1 MNRLAPLRLCASA
14 VILLLLCLTADAQ
27 SRRSLLLAKKPTATA
42 AGTNSPATLI
52 ANLNRWYDSSVLGYA
67 ADTAVGSTAL
77 WTNLAYAGD
86 HLTQATGGNRPLF
99 KTSVQNGL
107 PGILFDGSDDVLT
120 MTSSGTHNSGTAMA
134 IFQIT
139 QSPANYTMGLLDS
152 SGGSQEIW
160 MSRDGSGNV
169 VARLTDTD
177 GTTVESSD
185 FAGDGTVITNAV
197 MIGWAWDG
205 STVEFYRN
213 GTNVGSSAS
222 AGGTVNM
229 TLDRMGNANGLQF
242 IGYMHE
248 FAYWTNNKASDADM
262 TSLWANY
269 ASNKWFA
276 APSLA
281 SFADDFNRA
290 DGDSLGASWT
300 EIEDTDIA
308 SNQLS
313 SPNTAFDFRD
323 RGAAYTGTSCGSV
336 IQYVKVTL
344 VSGSRPGI
352 IFRYTDAS
360 TALYELEFDSVNDVI
375 RLCYYSTPTGTR
387 TELAQTAFNVTFPHV
402 VGATITG
409 TGNSTAWR
417 IWDTPSANA
426 PASATSWDG
435 GGEDVLFETNPSP
448 AVDTG
453 NYVGLGGLDSASA
466 IVWDDF
472 YGGGL

>member
-1 MNRLAPLRLCASA
+1 MLRA
-14 VILLLLCLTADAQ
+14 ILTVLILVGFLGDAEAQ
-27 SRRSLLLAKKPTATA
+27 SRRRLLLAKRPAAA
-42 AGTNSPATLI
+42 AGTNSPATII
-52 ANLNRWYDSSVLGYA
+52 ANLNRWYDASVLGYS

-134 IFQIT
+134 IFRIT
-139 QSPANYTMGLLDS
+139 QSPASYTVGLLDS
-152 SGGSQEIW
+152 SGGSQELW

-276 APSLA
+276 AAAPTATKLRIYINNYFGNQDIKLSLYDNGGALISGATGTATVTAGSAYKEVTLGTPA
-281 SFADDFNRA
+281 SVTAGTTYKISFIA
-290 DGDSLGASWT
+290 DGNNIGVGYKDA
-300 EIEDTDIA
+300 
-308 SNQLS
+308 
-313 SPNTAFDFRD
+313 
-323 RGAAYTGTSCGSV
+323 TGTAT
-336 IQYVKVTL
+336 YKNTVT
-344 VSGSRPGI
+344 
-352 IFRYTDAS
+352 YAS
-360 TALYELEFDSVNDVI
+360 E
-375 RLCYYSTPTGTR
+375 
-387 TELAQTAFNVTFPHV
+387 
-402 VGATITG
+402 
-409 TGNSTAWR
+409 
-417 IWDTPSANA
+417 PSANLPVQDGTLTRNYA
-426 PASATSWDG
+426 VGIFVDGVWHDVQASAGVDASDLAPGSSMKWIAISW
-435 GGEDVLFETNPSP
+435 
-448 AVDTG
+448 
-453 NYVGLGGLDSASA
+453 
-466 IVWDDF
+466 
-472 YGGGL
+472 

>member
-1 MNRLAPLRLCASA
+1 MLRA
-14 VILLLLCLTADAQ
+14 VLTVLILVGLLGDAEAQ
-27 SRRSLLLAKKPTATA
+27 SRRRLLMAKRPAAA

-52 ANLNRWYDSSVLGYA
+52 ANLNRWYDASVLGYA

-134 IFQIT
+134 IFRIT
-139 QSPANYTMGLLDS
+139 QSPASYTVGLLDS
-152 SGGSQEIW
+152 SGGSQELW

-229 TLDRMGNANGLQF
+229 SLDRMGNANGLQF

-262 TSLWANY
+262 TSLWGNY

-276 APSLA
+276 AAGLSA
-281 SFADDFNRA
+281 DGDDFNRA
-290 DGDSLGASWT
+290 DSASLGAEWT
-300 EIEDTDIA
+300 EDVSGWEIKTSKLRWLAPGFNLKIA
-308 SNQLS
+308 
-313 SPNTAFDFRD
+313 TF
-323 RGAAYTGTSCGSV
+323 TGTPCTTV
-336 IQYVKVTL
+336 DQYVKATL
-344 VSGSRPGI
+344 EAGTGI
-352 IFRYTDAS
+352 DLHSFIFRYTDAS
-360 TALYELEFDSVNDVI
+360 SPFYELEFNSNTDVI
-375 RLCYYSTPTGTR
+375 SLIRWASVGGASSVVGT
-387 TELAQTAFNVTFPHV
+387 EAHVMSYPVTI
-402 VGATITG
+402 GATIEG
-409 TGNSTAWR
+409 TGNNTNVR
-417 IWDTPSANA
+417 IWIGASGLPTSESNWGGAETYLIEDN
-426 PASATSWDG
+426 PASP
-435 GGEDVLFETNPSP
+435 VN
-448 AVDTG
+448 TG
-453 NYVGLGGLDSASA
+453 SIVGLAGQTNGDL
-466 IVWDDF
+466 IFDDF
-472 YGGGL
+472 FMGDAP